1 MTDAASNST
10 RLLFVID
17 HDFGA
22 LGVVM
27 YMLHRQP
34 LAARALILLPRRAY
48 ELHGRGLGVA
58 CRSYESL
65 GDILAAVEAHA
76 PHVVCLYSGYLLAA
90 QRLLSVGE
98 LGELVHT
105 LGVRGCRLATSDPYI
120 GTFRRLPEADLPAP
134 RGALRHFGPLAK
146 LLQKTA
152 MRRHVRRV
160 EEILEGATHIYPVEV
175 DLPGAGST
183 PRATFFNPLYIRS
196 EGELRANNA
205 AVSAL
210 SPGRTDAPRWLFVIA
225 QFDLEFQEARYGAQ
239 RFGDMVAQRMRE
251 ALEQGRH
258 PTFVGPAAI
267 TQALSRRFAGEPGV
281 TILAT
286 CSFDEFERRLLD
298 AQAAFYWQV
307 FSTSGFL
314 RLWNGLPVFFFDLG
328 HNSRL
333 LAPMH
338 TNGLESHFMGNPPI
352 QLEIDKPFDVAGLGT
367 HEDHFRK
374 AARDSRERLARL
386 PRPEEM
392 FATIVA
398 KR

>member
-1 MTDAASNST
+1 MTDAASSST

-17 HDFGA
+17 NDFGA

-27 YMLHRQP
+27 YMLHHQP

-58 CRSYESL
+58 CRPYESL

-76 PHVVCLYSGYLLAA
+76 PDVVCLYSGYLLAA

-105 LGVRGCRLATSDPYI
+105 LGERGCRLATSDPYI

-134 RGALRHFGPLAK
+134 RGALRHFGPFAK
-146 LLQKTA
+146 LFQKKA
-152 MRRHVRRV
+152 MQRHVRRV
-160 EEILEGATHIYPVEV
+160 EEILDGATHIYPVEV
-175 DLPGAGST
+175 DLRGAGRT
-183 PRATFFNPLYIRS
+183 PRATFFNPLYIRD
-196 EGELRANNA
+196 EDELRANHA

-210 SPGRTDAPRWLFVIA
+210 SPGGAHAPRWLFVIA

-239 RFGDMVAQRMRE
+239 RFGDMVAHRMRE
-251 ALEQGRH
+251 ALDHGRH
-258 PTFVGPAAI
+258 PTFIGPAAI
-267 TQALSRRFAGEPGV
+267 TQALLRHFAGEPGV

-286 CSFDEFERRLLD
+286 CSFEEFERRLLD
-298 AQAAFYWQV
+298 AQAAFYWQI

-314 RLWNGLPVFFFDLG
+314 RLWNGLPVFFFDPG

-333 LAPMH
+333 LGSMH
-338 TNGLESHFMGNPPI
+338 ANGLESHFMGNPPI
-352 QLEIDKPFDVAGLGT
+352 QLDIEKPFDVAALEA
-367 HEDHFRK
+367 HEERFRN
-374 AARDSRERLARL
+374 AARESRERLARL
-386 PRPEEM
+386 PTPDEM

-398 KR
+398 AR